1 MQCDNNKHAV
11 VVNEWDKILE
21 IIIRAG
27 NQSVDETAPAFLD
40 AISIANR
47 RITIY
52 SFVNVVAFSITL
64 VRSYRDESPRTL
76 EGKAVWITKQVSI
89 LMAAAYHRYHIACID
104 SDSDRI
110 QEQSGWTGVLR
121 LEYQT
126 FTDYATGGQRRQAVA
141 VGAGMI
147 CIITTVGLAAIWYN
161 C

>member
-1 MQCDNNKHAV
+1 MQCGNNKRAV
-11 VVNEWDKILE
+11 VVNELDKILE

-40 AISIANR
+40 AIESIVNR

-52 SFVNVVAFSITL
+52 SFVNVAIFSITL
-64 VRSYRDESPRTL
+64 ARSYRDASPRSL
-76 EGKAVWITKQVSI
+76 EGKALWITKQVSI
-89 LMAAAYHRYHIACID
+89 LMAAAYHRYHI
-104 SDSDRI
+104 DSDRV

-126 FTDYATGGQRRQAVA
+126 FTDYAPTGGQRRQAVA

-147 CIITTVGLAAIWYN
+147 CTYIITTVGLAAVWYN
-161 C
+161 W

>member
-1 MQCDNNKHAV
+1 MQCDNNKRAV

-40 AISIANR
+40 AIESIVNR

-52 SFVNVVAFSITL
+52 SFVNVVTFSITL
-64 VRSYRDESPRTL
+64 VRSYRDASPRTF
-76 EGKAVWITKQVSI
+76 EGNAEWITKQVSI
-89 LMAAAYHRYHIACID
+89 LMAAAYHRYHI
-104 SDSDRI
+104 DSDRI

>member
-1 MQCDNNKHAV
+1 MQCDNNKRAV

-40 AISIANR
+40 AIDSIVNR

-52 SFVNVVAFSITL
+52 SFVNVVTFSITL
-64 VRSYRDESPRTL
+64 VRSYRDASPRTL
-76 EGKAVWITKQVSI
+76 EGNAVWITKQVSI
-89 LMAAAYHRYHIACID
+89 LMAAAYHRYHI
-104 SDSDRI
+104 DSDRI

>member
-1 MQCDNNKHAV
+1 MQCGNNKRAV
-11 VVNEWDKILE
+11 VVNEWNKILE

-27 NQSVDETAPAFLD
+27 NQRVDETAPAFLD
-40 AISIANR
+40 AIESIVNR

-52 SFVNVVAFSITL
+52 SFVNVVTFSITL
-64 VRSYRDESPRTL
+64 VRSYRDASPRTL
-76 EGKAVWITKQVSI
+76 EGKAVWITKQLSI
-89 LMAAAYHRYHIACID
+89 LMAAAYHRYHI
-104 SDSDRI
+104 DSDRI

-126 FTDYATGGQRRQAVA
+126 FTDYATVGGQRRPRRQAVA

>member
-1 MQCDNNKHAV
+1 MQCDNNKRAV

-21 IIIRAG
+21 ITIRAG

-40 AISIANR
+40 AIESIAKR

-76 EGKAVWITKQVSI
+76 EGKAVWITKQVFI
-89 LMAAAYHRYHIACID
+89 LMAAAYHKYHI
-104 SDSDRI
+104 DSDRI

>member
-1 MQCDNNKHAV
+1 MQCDNNKRAV

-21 IIIRAG
+21 IVIRAG

-40 AISIANR
+40 AIDSIVNR

-52 SFVNVVAFSITL
+52 SFVNVVTFSITL
-64 VRSYRDESPRTL
+64 VRSYRDASPRTS
-76 EGKAVWITKQVSI
+76 EGNAAWITKQVSI
-89 LMAAAYHRYHIACID
+89 LMAAAYHRYHI
-104 SDSDRI
+104 DSDRI

>member
-1 MQCDNNKHAV
+1 MQCDNNKRAV

-40 AISIANR
+40 AIESIVNR

-52 SFVNVVAFSITL
+52 SFVNVVTFSITL
-64 VRSYRDESPRTL
+64 VRSYRDASPRTL
-76 EGKAVWITKQVSI
+76 EDNAMWITKQVSI
-89 LMAAAYHRYHIACID
+89 LMAAAYHRYHI
-104 SDSDRI
+104 DSDRI

-126 FTDYATGGQRRQAVA
+126 FTDYATRGGQRRQAVA